1 MVVVSV
7 LVMGATLRR
16 IGSADDYSF
25 GHVRDDFIT
34 SQVMVSATDRPY
46 SGAMA
51 RPAVGDLLRD
61 WRTRRR
67 RSQMDLAIDVGVSTR
82 HLSFVETGRSRPS
95 PELVLAIA
103 HHLDMPLRERNGL
116 LLAAGYAPR
125 FSQMSLDDPAMD
137 HVRASIQRML
147 DAHDPYPGA
156 VVDRQWNIAM
166 VNRAGEML
174 AQGLPAHVLGPPL
187 NVYRLCLHPDGL
199 ARRTTNFVDWAT
211 YLLGQLRRSIVLT
224 GDPSLTALL
233 DEVSSYPNVVQIAP
247 LIAGGGEDETPILV
261 PFQIATPLGE
271 LSLFT
276 TLTTFGTPLDVTID
290 ELAIEL
296 FFPADDRSD
305 EMLRLMSLARDGIPS
320 EEPAGA

>member
-1 MVVVSV
+1 
-7 LVMGATLRR
+7 
-16 IGSADDYSF
+16 
-25 GHVRDDFIT
+25 
-34 SQVMVSATDRPY
+34 
-46 SGAMA
+46 
-51 RPAVGDLLRD
+51 
-61 WRTRRR
+61 
-67 RSQMDLAIDVGVSTR
+67 MDLALDVGVSTR

-103 HHLDMPLRERNGL
+103 HHLDVPLRERNGL
-116 LLAAGYAPR
+116 LLAGGYAPR

-156 VVDRQWNIAM
+156 VIDRQWNVAM
-166 VNRAGEML
+166 VNRAGAML
-174 AQGLPAHVLGPPL
+174 ANGLPDHVLGPPL

-199 ARRTTNFVDWAT
+199 ARRTTNFTDWAA
-211 YLLGQLRRSIVLT
+211 YLLEQLRRSITLT
-224 GDPSLTALL
+224 GDPTLIALL
-233 DEVSSYPNVVQIAP
+233 AEVSEYPNVAQIAP
-247 LIAGGGEDETPILV
+247 LLSAAGGNDPPILV
-261 PFQIATPLGE
+261 PFCLATPLGE

-305 EMLRLMSLARDGIPS
+305 EMLHAMERARDG
-320 EEPAGA
+320 